1 MHIIKIFFL
10 ELLTRVKII
19 YSYEKTMSKT
29 KQEYL
34 CTHCGQEY
42 KQWVGKCKSCGEWNC
57 IKEFI
62 VSKSTGKTT
71 TLKSQIS
78 FDQLEDLNSEL
89 VVNQTIRSAT
99 NISELDR
106 VLGGGLVIGTAV
118 LLSGEPGIGKST
130 LLLQLCNSVAKQGI
144 ATCYITGEESLDQIR
159 VRADRMGVKEKIKV
173 IATTNITEIL
183 SVMQSMI
190 SPGIVIIDSIQT
202 LGSEEVDSSP
212 GSVSQVKACTLELV
226 NAAKKLGISI
236 VIVGHIN
243 KEGQIA
249 GPKLLEHMVDVVLSF
264 ESDHTNQYRI
274 IRGLKNRYGS
284 TNEMGIFEMSN
295 TGLIEV
301 NNPSKIFMPTTR
313 TNISGSCV
321 FAGIEGSRS
330 ILIEVQALVAPSFIP
345 TPRRAAIGWDN
356 NRLSMIIAILNAR
369 IGVNIMDKEIYLNV
383 AGGTKVS
390 DTGLDLAVAV
400 ALLSAH
406 KNITIQQDMA
416 FVGEIGLL
424 GELRTVSHLETRI
437 KEAVKLGF
445 KTIMTSL
452 PEKLKINDVNV
463 MNIKHLREII
473 PLLMR

>member
-1 MHIIKIFFL
+1 MA
-10 ELLTRVKII
+10 
-19 YSYEKTMSKT
+19 KT
-29 KQEYL
+29 KQEYV
-34 CTHCGQEY
+34 CSNCGQDY

-57 IKEFI
+57 IKEFT
-62 VSKSTGKTT
+62 VSKATGKAKSQ
-71 TLKSQIS
+71 KSQIS
-78 FDQLEDLNSEL
+78 FEQLEDLNCEA
-89 VVNQTIRSAT
+89 VVEKTIRNTT

-106 VLGGGLVIGTAV
+106 VLGGGLVVGTAV

-130 LLLQLCNSVAKQGI
+130 LLLQLCDSMAKQGI
-144 ATCYITGEESLDQIR
+144 STCYITGEESLDQIR
-159 VRADRMGVKEKIKV
+159 VRADRMWIKGKIKV
-173 IATTNITEIL
+173 ISTTNMGEIL
-183 SVMQSMI
+183 SVMESMK
-190 SPGIVIIDSIQT
+190 SPGIAIIDSIQT

-226 NAAKKLGISI
+226 NAAKKLGICI

-264 ESDHTNQYRI
+264 ESDHTSQYRI

-301 NNPSKIFMPTTR
+301 SNTSKIFMPASR
-313 TNISGSCV
+313 TNVSGSCV
-321 FAGIEGSRS
+321 FAGVEGTRGV
-330 ILIEVQALVAPSFIP
+330 LIEVQALVAPSFLP
-345 TPRRAAIGWDN
+345 TPRRAAIGWDY

-369 IGVNIMDKEIYLNV
+369 IGVNMMDKEIYLNV

-406 KNITIQQDMA
+406 KNITIPQDMV
-416 FVGEIGLL
+416 FVGEVGLL
-424 GELRTVSHLETRI
+424 GELRTVSHLDVRI
-437 KEAVKLGF
+437 KESEKLGF
-445 KTIMTSL
+445 KTIVTSL
-452 PEKLKINDVNV
+452 PEKFKAGNVINVR
-463 MNIKHLREII
+463 HLREII